1 MNAIRQPVIGKG
13 QLHELAA
20 GRLELQALCQRTQA
34 LGPFQQIFGPVA
46 PQRTYSELGMF
57 ASMRQEEIR
66 SQGVEENR

>member
-1 MNAIRQPVIGKG
+1 MKAIRQPVIGKG

-46 PQRTYSELGMF
+46 PQRTYSELGMLPQCGREK
-57 ASMRQEEIR
+57 SVPRC
-66 SQGVEENR
+66 GGK